1 MTGYRVYR
9 YSEKGSTAPKLIRK
23 NLTLAEAK
31 LYCKRPDTHGKGW
44 FCGYVEM

>member
-1 MTGYRVYR
+1 MTKYKVYR
-9 YSEKGSTAPKLIRK
+9 YSEKGAKKLVRK
-23 NLTLAEAK
+23 NLTLADAQ